1 MFKQVLASSVFAASV
16 LLSGAAMANTAMPYN
31 RSDANVGDIYTHALN
46 TFYAH
51 GLHGV
56 HDLTMRNGTVDA
68 AAITPRGRR
77 VRVMVQPY
85 SDRIQRG

>member
-1 MFKQVLASSVFAASV
+1 MFKQVLASSVFATGV
-16 LLSGAAMANTAMPYN
+16 LLSGAAMANTTLRYN
-31 RSDANVGDIYTHALN
+31 RRDENVGDIYTHALN

-56 HDLTMRNGTVDA
+56 HDLMMRNGTVDA

-77 VRVMVQPY
+77 VRVTVQPY
-85 SDRIQRG
+85 SDRIKRG